1 MNGEKNRLGFYKRA
15 EKAVWGCA
23 ECRLAARFK
32 DGLMQAANAFQKVC
46 LFINN
51 NV

>member
-1 MNGEKNRLGFYKRA
+1 MNSEKNAGDAYKRA
-15 EKAVWGCA
+15 EKAVLYCA